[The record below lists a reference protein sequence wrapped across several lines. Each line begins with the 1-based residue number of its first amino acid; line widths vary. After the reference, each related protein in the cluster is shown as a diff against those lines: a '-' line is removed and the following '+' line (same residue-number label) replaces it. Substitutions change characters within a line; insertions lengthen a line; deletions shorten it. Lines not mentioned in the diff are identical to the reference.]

1 MKVQDRCRV
10 PPLPA
15 FPGGDT
21 PARQPGAPA
30 GPPAPALPP
39 TGLDS
44 AIPTS
49 GTSGDCLINC
59 GIFVGEWVYNVT
71 YVQCCGQTHTCSDGS
86 TGYGWVFYPPV
97 GVGQR
102 CANCAIFNLRAGRGA
117 TGRPW
122 PVPPV

>member
-1 MKVQDRCRV
+1 MRLTLRALTFTLCLAAALV
-10 PPLPA
+10 LAPA
-15 FPGGDT
+15 AFAADEAPDAAPEAIST
-21 PARQPGAPA
+21 PAPDL
-30 GPPAPALPP
+30 PPA
-39 TGLDS
+39 GLDS

-86 TGYGWVFYPPV
+86 TGYGRVFAPPV

-102 CANCAIFNLRAGRGA
+102 GAI
-117 TGRPW
+117 
-122 PVPPV
+122 